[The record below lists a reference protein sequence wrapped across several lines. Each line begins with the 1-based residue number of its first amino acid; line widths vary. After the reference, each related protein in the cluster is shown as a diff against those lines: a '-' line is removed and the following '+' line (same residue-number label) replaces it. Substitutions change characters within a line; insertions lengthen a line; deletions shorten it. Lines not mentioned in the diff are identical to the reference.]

1 VGASREGRQEDKTD
15 NSVWRCLLT
24 RAGFRKRGVSRA
36 LARAAVDSARE
47 SARGPADPMTTTDVI
62 AAELRVSTEGVFAQA
77 GSAR

>member
-24 RAGFRKRGVSRA
+24 GAGFVSRA